1 MISETYHNLSIG
13 LSAMALYHTGS
24 LRFLT
29 NIAQIAVVPSYVSR
43 VIRTHQRL
51 PVPCTHI

>member
-13 LSAMALYHTGS
+13 LSAVALYHTGS

-29 NIAQIAVVPSYVSR
+29 NLAQLAVVPFYVSR
-43 VIRTHQRL
+43 VIRTYQRL
-51 PVPCTHI
+51 PVSCTRI

>member
-13 LSAMALYHTGS
+13 LSAMALYDTGS

-29 NIAQIAVVPSYVSR
+29 NIA
-43 VIRTHQRL
+43 
-51 PVPCTHI
+51 

>member
-13 LSAMALYHTGS
+13 LSAMALYDTGS

-29 NIAQIAVVPSYVSR
+29 NIAQVAVVPFYVSR
-43 VIRTHQRL
+43 VIRTYQHL
-51 PVPCTHI
+51 PVPCTRI